1 MYTPES
7 GEVLSDAK
15 LMRILDRVP
24 VLAAYFKHYVEGKS
38 KMDAQEIVANGSLY
52 FALWIGQMA
61 KEFIIDKA
69 RRQVTQYEDVDGVS
83 TPNRLHILVPKK
95 RYQFGKFNM
104 GQNRRVQSIMQDQKI
119 RARATVWLRINSK
132 KIKGKPKMKS
142 VDFLRYLQTDLLRGK
157 KVVNVS
163 PPYAYPTMMYYY
175 SLLCVDREIKPWF
188 SYAFLKSLG

>member
-132 KIKGKPKMKS
+132 KTQGKPINLIIGWSGQIAPAKVYPRLPKITPRWPKITPRSPKMTQ
-142 VDFLRYLQTDLLRGK
+142 RC
-157 KVVNVS
+157 
-163 PPYAYPTMMYYY
+163 P
-175 SLLCVDREIKPWF
+175 
-188 SYAFLKSLG
+188 